1 MILQT
6 DVMGQIM
13 QYAPNFY
20 TEIRNP
26 KWSNVEKT
34 RIDCEVNFKHVG
46 FEEWTPFTACPLDSA
61 PYSKE
66 IFDRCVAGEFGEVA
80 EPTIVVS
87 QPENTIEIV
96 SQNQIFTGAGA
107 PSLNIGEIPVVNIL

>member
-1 MILQT
+1 MIENI
-6 DVMGQIM
+6 MNQIM

-26 KWSNVEKT
+26 KWSNIEHT

-66 IFDRCVAGEFGEVA
+66 IFDRCVAGEFGEVQ
-80 EPTIVVS
+80 EYSIIITPS
-87 QPENTIEIV
+87 ENPIQIV
-96 SQNQIFTGAGA
+96 SQNQIFTA
-107 PSLNIGEIPVVNIL
+107 PGSPSNNIGEIPVVNIL